1 VIVSAAMSADGI
13 PFAAFAK
20 ARSTQQIAMSQPV
33 FDELSEVLHRRQLER
48 FVDPVLR
55 ADLMDEL
62 LSATTW
68 FTPLVSVADCRDP
81 RDHKYLELALAASAS
96 VIVSSDQDLLVLH
109 PWRGTRI
116 LRPADYLMQ
125 G

>member
-1 VIVSAAMSADGI
+1 MGADGI

-20 ARSTQQIAMSQPV
+20 ARVMQQIAMSQPV
-33 FDELSEVLHRRQLER
+33 FDELAEVLHRPGLAR

-55 ADLMDEL
+55 SDLMDEL
-62 LSATTW
+62 LSVTTW
-68 FTPLVSVADCRDP
+68 FSPHVSVHDCRDP
-81 RDHKYLELALAASAS
+81 RDDKYLELALAASAG

-109 PWRGTRI
+109 PWRGTSI
-116 LRPADYLMQ
+116 LRPADYLTQ

>member
-1 VIVSAAMSADGI
+1 
-13 PFAAFAK
+13 
-20 ARSTQQIAMSQPV
+20 MSQPV
-33 FDELSEVLHRRQLER
+33 FDELAEVLHRPGLAR

-55 ADLMDEL
+55 ANLMDEL

-68 FTPLVSVADCRDP
+68 FTPLVSIADCRDP
-81 RDHKYLELALAASAS
+81 RDDKYLELALAASAS
-96 VIVSSDQDLLVLH
+96 AIVSSDQDLLVLH
-109 PWRGTRI
+109 PWRGTSI